1 MQYILL
7 IYHGDPRGAVS
18 DATIAE
24 YMTEI
29 GAYNDEMKRS
39 GNFIMTGGLALPET
53 ATCVRQRNGKLS
65 MTDGPFAETKEFLG
79 GFYVIEARD
88 LNDAVKIAGGLP
100 MTRFGTVEVRPLN
113 KLIGPED

>member
-1 MQYILL
+1 MQYVLL

-18 DATIAE
+18 DAIIAE

-29 GAYNDEMKRS
+29 GACNEEMKRS
-39 GNFIMTGGLALPET
+39 GHFVMTGGLALPET
-53 ATCVRQRNGKLS
+53 ATCIRQRNGKTS

-79 GFYVIEARD
+79 GLYVIEARD
-88 LNDAVKIAGGLP
+88 LNDALKVAAGLP

-113 KLIGPED
+113 HLDVA